1 MSEKVVYVGRDLEAM
16 SFALNYH
23 RWIWQSFRP
32 YLGKRLVEV
41 GAGTGSFSELLIKSG
56 PESLSLIEPSEEMFK
71 ILNDR
76 IGKLTTATGVK
87 TYNAIFT
94 AVAGRIRSDRRPD
107 SIIYVN
113 VLEHVADDRAELGAM
128 YQTLEG
134 GGRIFIFVPALRW
147 LFGSFD
153 RQIGHVRRYAKGE
166 LEKKCREG
174 GFRIVKSM
182 YFDAAG
188 IAPWWVKYR
197 LLGSNTMT
205 RRSVELYDRFVVP
218 AARAFES
225 IIEPPIGKNLL
236 LIAEKTAP

>member
-1 MSEKVVYVGRDLEAM
+1 MSEKVVYIGRDLEAM

-23 RWIWQSFRP
+23 RWIWQLFRP
-32 YLGKRLVEV
+32 YLGRRLVEV
-41 GAGTGSFSELLIKSG
+41 GAGTGSFSELIIESG

-71 ILNDR
+71 ILNDHV
-76 IGKLTTATGVK
+76 GKLTTTAEVK

-94 AVAGRIRSDRRPD
+94 AVAGRIKSDHRPD

-113 VLEHVADDRAELGAM
+113 VLEHIADDRAELSAI
-128 YQTLEG
+128 YQTLEV

-153 RQIGHVRRYAKGE
+153 RQIGHVRRYGKEE

-174 GFRIVKSM
+174 GFRILKSV

-197 LLGSNTMT
+197 LLRSNTMT
-205 RRSVELYDRFVVP
+205 RRSVEFYDRFVVP

-225 IIEPPIGKNLL
+225 IIEPPVGKNLL